1 MVADRPAMIEAIT
14 IEGLRGIR
22 TGTLEGLGE
31 LTILT
36 GPNGCGKSTV
46 LDALLIATH
55 PRPDI
60 GVALAVGRRKA
71 AWNASQW
78 LVANFAS
85 AAELRC
91 RTDGDERI
99 THLTAEA
106 EVSYVAHKLLRE
118 EHLLEPYGSLY
129 VDVTTSMGQAN
140 GSVAFAGD
148 SRYVIPE
155 PDAFGMLK
163 GHARS
168 TRLADPGRPK
178 PIHEEFSA
186 AVRQGHK
193 GIIIDTHRQLVNID
207 DLDILTEEGTPVLYV
222 VPKVG
227 KAVPVSMS
235 GDGIQAVVQMA
246 VELSSVAVGAVLIE
260 EPEVYQHPRALLQT
274 ARAMWATVQRGVQV
288 VITTHSLELIDAIID
303 AAEANAMQ
311 KAVLFNL
318 ALDDGALKVS
328 RYSGEQVKLAR
339 SDIESDLR

>member
-1 MVADRPAMIEAIT
+1 MIKSIT

-22 TGTLEGLGE
+22 NGTLEGLGE

-36 GPNGCGKSTV
+36 GTNGCGKSTV
-46 LDALLIATH
+46 LDALLISTH
-55 PRPDI
+55 PRPDV
-60 GVALAVGRRKA
+60 GVALAVSRRKA
-71 AWNASQW
+71 AWNAAQW

-85 AAELRC
+85 NARLSC
-91 RTDGDERI
+91 RTDLDERI
-99 THLTAEA
+99 TELTAEP
-106 EVSYVAHKLLRE
+106 EVSYVAHKLLRD

-129 VDVTTSMGQAN
+129 VDVTSSMGSGT

-148 SRYVIPE
+148 SQYVIPD
-155 PDAFGMLK
+155 PDAFGFLK
-163 GHARS
+163 GQGRS

-178 PIHEEFSA
+178 PVHEEFSA

-193 GIIIDTHRQLVNID
+193 SVIIDTLRQLVEID

-235 GDGIQAVVQMA
+235 GDGIQAVVQMT
-246 VELSSVAVGAVLIE
+246 VELSSVAAGAILIE
-260 EPEVYQHPRALLQT
+260 EPEVYQHPRALVQT
-274 ARAMWATVQRGVQV
+274 ARAMWATVRRGVQV
-288 VITTHSLELIDAIID
+288 VITTHSLELIDAIVETASVD
-303 AAEANAMQ
+303 DMS

-318 ALDDGALKVS
+318 ALDDGELRVS
-328 RYSGEQVKLAR
+328 RYSGAQIQLAR